1 MTVWAESTSGHGA
14 GAPNRAGP
22 PLRTTAVPDLT
33 YRLVIRACR
42 VLFRLLGL
50 RIEVSGAERV
60 PASGPVVLAA
70 NHASF
75 ADFAVVGLPGV
86 QRGRLVRFMAKES
99 VFRAPVSGPLMRGMG
114 HVPVDRRSGAVAA
127 RRALRLLQAGEVVG
141 VYPEATI
148 GHAFHLK
155 GREDLRLGAAH
166 LAITTGAPLLPVAHW
181 GLHRVLTVGPRVSL
195 RRGRWVGVAVG
206 EPLHARAG
214 EDAAALTDR
223 WHAAVA
229 DLLDDL
235 LRRYPDPPAVPA
247 AAWWW
252 PAVLGGGAPAAEEAR
267 RLDHEAVLEADGLLP
282 MAPRVASEGTADPAP
297 TRLESR

>member
-1 MTVWAESTSGHGA
+1 MT
-14 GAPNRAGP
+14 
-22 PLRTTAVPDLT
+22 DLT
-33 YRLVIRACR
+33 YRVVIRACR

-50 RIEVSGAERV
+50 RIEVSGAERI
-60 PASGPVVLAA
+60 PRTGPVVVAA

-75 ADFAVVGLPGV
+75 ADFTVVGLPGV

-114 HVPVDRRSGAVAA
+114 HVPVDRRSGTVAA
-127 RRALRLLQAGEVVG
+127 RTALRLLQAGEVVG

-155 GREDLRLGAAH
+155 ERDDLRLGAAH
-166 LAITTGAPLLPVAHW
+166 LAIATGAPLVPVAHW

-195 RRGRWVGVAVG
+195 RRGRWVGVVVG
-206 EPLHARAG
+206 EPLHARPG

-235 LRRYPDPPAVPA
+235 LARYPDPPAEPA
-247 AAWWW
+247 TAWWW
-252 PAVLGGGAPAAEEAR
+252 PAVLGGGAPAAVDAR
-267 RLDHEAVLEADGLLP
+267 RLDHESVLRADGLLP
-282 MAPRVASEGTADPAP
+282 VGPRVASTVTADPEP
-297 TRLESR
+297 RRQESR

>member
-1 MTVWAESTSGHGA
+1 M
-14 GAPNRAGP
+14 
-22 PLRTTAVPDLT
+22 PDLT
-33 YRLVIRACR
+33 YRVVIRACR

-50 RIEVSGAERV
+50 RVEVSGAEHLPV
-60 PASGPVVLAA
+60 AGPAVVAA

-99 VFRAPVSGPLMRGMG
+99 VFRAPVAGPLMRAMG

-127 RRALRLLQAGEVVG
+127 RRARRLLRDGEVVG

-155 GREDLRLGAAH
+155 ERDDLRLGAAH
-166 LAITTGAPLLPVAHW
+166 LALASGAPLVPVAHW

-206 EPLHARAG
+206 EPLHPGPG
-214 EDAAALTDR
+214 EDAADLTDR
-223 WHAAVA
+223 WHAAVTDLLA
-229 DLLDDL
+229 DLLA
-235 LRRYPDPPAVPA
+235 RYPDPPVSPR

-252 PAVLGGGAPAAEEAR
+252 PAVLGGGAPDARHAR
-267 RLDHEAVLEADGLLP
+267 RLDHEAVQRADGLLHR
-282 MAPRVASEGTADPAP
+282 ARRDRRDSGAGTERA
-297 TRLESR
+297 